1 MRVLLDTHI
10 LLWSQENSPRL
21 SDAARQIIT
30 DRGTEVF
37 VSSVSI
43 WEVAIKAATGKLRAD
58 VRALIA
64 AVPRSGFLFLPFTE
78 RHALRVSELPE
89 LHKDPFDRALVA
101 QSQSEPLILL
111 TRDQQLAQYGA
122 PVRLV

>member
-10 LLWSQENSPRL
+10 LLWWVRDDPRL
-21 SDAARQIIT
+21 SNEVRAMLSNPEV
-30 DRGTEVF
+30 EVF
-37 VSSVSI
+37 VSSISL
-43 WEVAIKAATGKLRAD
+43 WEVVIKRASGKLD
-58 VRALIA
+58 VSLDGLMAESRKN
-64 AVPRSGFLFLPFTE
+64 GFLFLPFDE

-89 LHKDPFDRALVA
+89 LHGDPFDRALIA

-111 TRDQQLAQYGA
+111 THDRQLAQYGA